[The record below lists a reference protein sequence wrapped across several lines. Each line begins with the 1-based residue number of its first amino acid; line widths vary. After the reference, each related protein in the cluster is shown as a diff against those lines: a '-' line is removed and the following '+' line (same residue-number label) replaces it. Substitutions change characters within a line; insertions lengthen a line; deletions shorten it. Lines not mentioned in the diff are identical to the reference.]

1 MPVPHLIAGD
11 ASEKDVRP
19 VPASFTAVTNRAAVL
34 GRLGLGPTVE
44 PISFE
49 GTATLGGF
57 AVRLP
62 PADVARLS
70 VPADAAS
77 SPTGLLVNLTVCGR
91 THPCRVLPTDG
102 GPEIGAFALGA
113 LDLQIDPAAGCVVPR
128 DPEAWTTEV
137 PHLDVE
143 DVPPAGGAATVGV

>member
-11 ASEKDVRP
+11 VPEKDVRP
-19 VPASFTAVTNRAAVL
+19 VPAAFAAVTNRAAVL
-34 GRLGLGPTVE
+34 GQLDLGPTAE

-49 GTATLGGF
+49 GSASLGGF

-62 PADVARLS
+62 PAEVARLGVS
-70 VPADAAS
+70 ADAAS
-77 SPTGLLVNLTVCGR
+77 SPAGLLVDLTVCGR

-102 GPEIGAFALGA
+102 GPEIGAFALSA
-113 LDLQIDPAAGCVVPR
+113 LDLQIDPAAGRVIPR

-143 DVPPAGGAATVGV
+143 DMPPAGGAATPGV